1 MDEIVFA
8 EIDEIPLVMNSIAHL
23 DIHSSSSGIVND
35 DSDDTFDN
43 HPKTDINSTTI
54 ESSSHNTTTTTTRT
68 GLRKRSSSADSLLH
82 KTRNR
87 KIERPQKRVVSPMT
101 DSQIKN
107 FYININKKVKLKPN
121 LLETIFE
128 QDDEDD
134 ESSSLDSESGKKK
147 YISIKKFKRLLTLH
161 DGLNATKALKD
172 KRKNLIKKHLGARK
186 HPKKMPKETFM
197 EYLRKLNEEQPDDEQ
212 AAT

>member
-1 MDEIVFA
+1 MDEIVLA
-8 EIDEIPLVMNSIAHL
+8 EIDDIPLVMNSIAHL
-23 DIHSSSSGIVND
+23 DIHSSPGD
-35 DSDDTFDN
+35 TCDSLQ
-43 HPKTDINSTTI
+43 KTDLTLPPHSTQ
-54 ESSSHNTTTTTTRT
+54 TRN

-87 KIERPQKRVVSPMT
+87 KIERPQKRIANPTT
-101 DSQIKN
+101 DTQIKN

-128 QDDEDD
+128 HSDE
-134 ESSSLDSESGKKK
+134 EDSESKSSLEGETTTGNKKS
-147 YISIKKFKRLLTLH
+147 ISVKKFKRLLTLH

-186 HPKKMPKETFM
+186 RPKKIAKESFM
-197 EYLRKLNEEQPDDEQ
+197 EYLRKLNDEPDDDDDGDDE
-212 AAT
+212 

>member
-23 DIHSSSSGIVND
+23 DIHSSSSGIVD
-35 DSDDTFDN
+35 DSDDTFDG

-54 ESSSHNTTTTTTRT
+54 ESSSHTTTTTRT

-128 QDDEDD
+128 QDEDD
-134 ESSSLDSESGKKK
+134 ESSSLDDSESGKKK
-147 YISIKKFKRLLTLH
+147 SISIKKFKRLLTLH
-161 DGLNATKALKD
+161 DGINSTKALKD

-197 EYLRKLNEEQPDDEQ
+197 EYLRKLNEEHDDEQ

>member
-23 DIHSSSSGIVND
+23 DIRSSSSGIV
-35 DSDDTFDN
+35 DDTFDD

-54 ESSSHNTTTTTTRT
+54 ESSSHTTTSTTRT
-68 GLRKRSSSADSLLH
+68 SLRKRSSSADSLLH

-128 QDDEDD
+128 QDEEDDKDD
-134 ESSSLDSESGKKK
+134 ESSSLDDSESGKKK
-147 YISIKKFKRLLTLH
+147 SISIKKFKRLLTLH

-172 KRKNLIKKHLGARK
+172 KRKSLIKKHLGARK

-197 EYLRKLNEEQPDDEQ
+197 EYLRKLNEEHDDEQ

>member
-23 DIHSSSSGIVND
+23 DIHSSSSGIVD
-35 DSDDTFDN
+35 DGQ
-43 HPKTDINSTTI
+43 PKTDTNSTTI
-54 ESSSHNTTTTTTRT
+54 ESSSHTTTTASRT

-128 QDDEDD
+128 DDD
-134 ESSSLDSESGKKK
+134 ESSSVEESESGKKK
-147 YISIKKFKRLLTLH
+147 TISIKKFKRLLTLH
-161 DGLNATKALKD
+161 DGLNATKALKE

-197 EYLRKLNEEQPDDEQ
+197 EYLRKLNEEHDDEQ

>member
-8 EIDEIPLVMNSIAHL
+8 EIDEIPLVMDSIAHL
-23 DIHSSSSGIVND
+23 DIHSSLG
-35 DSDDTFDN
+35 DTCDG
-43 HPKTDINSTTI
+43 HPKTDNSIELPTTF
-54 ESSSHNTTTTTTRT
+54 HTTRA

-87 KIERPQKRVVSPMT
+87 KIERPKKRVESPMT
-101 DSQIKN
+101 DTQIKN

-128 QDDEDD
+128 HDEEDDE
-134 ESSSLDSESGKKK
+134 ESSSLEGSSDSTTKKK
-147 YISIKKFKRLLTLH
+147 SISIKKFKRLLTLH

-186 HPKKMPKETFM
+186 HPKKLPKESFM
-197 EYLRKLNEEQPDDEQ
+197 EYLRKLNEEHDDEQ